1 VKQSSFRYLGALD
14 LLLAGVLL
22 AVFGLDTLGSPQ
34 IGLLL
39 SAGVAA
45 VAAGSL
51 AELSVGPVTVPWRW
65 FAAATYVL
73 LGVLP
78 PVGLLPPLVAGP
90 ASAPVAEAASF
101 VVACV
106 GAAAMLFFGVDV
118 ARGGEHLEVTP
129 DVERVVGR

>member
-1 VKQSSFRYLGALD
+1 MKQSSFRYLGALD

-45 VAAGSL
+45 GSL
-51 AELSVGPVTVPWRW
+51 AELFIGPVTVPWRW

-78 PVGLLPPLVAGP
+78 LAGLLPPLVAGP

-101 VVACV
+101 VIACV

>member
-1 VKQSSFRYLGALD
+1 MKQSSFRYLGAVD

-22 AVFGLDTLGSPQ
+22 AVFGLDMLGNPQ

-39 SAGVAA
+39 SAG

-65 FAAATYVL
+65 FAAATYGL
-73 LGVLP
+73 LGMLP
-78 PVGLLPPLVAGP
+78 PAGLLPPLVAGP
-90 ASAPVAEAASF
+90 ASAPVAEAASV

-106 GAAAMLFFGVDV
+106 GAAAMLFVGVDV
-118 ARGGEHLEVTP
+118 ARGGERLEVTP